1 MRKDDLINSIEP
13 IIDEITELNKKI
25 DNVKTIKGDT
35 GEKGEQGEQGQKGET
50 GETGIGYD
58 SKEWTQGIHRQ
69 GQIVQH
75 FIGQQYK
82 ALKDT
87 DKEPPHED
95 WERLGVGGFRW
106 TGIKNDKT
114 EYKDGDLFIDSGTTF
129 LVVDGKAKMFA
140 QRGRDGKHGQ
150 DGKDGKSAREFVHVK
165 WTDQSISFVYDDGEI
180 VEADIEGLTEIQ
192 KRLTYLDDMFSDY
205 ENIDAPIKR
214 YAGAYVPKNSYA
226 KGDTA
231 SNAKSL
237 YLCVK
242 DDPNSSSLDPE
253 KWIVLCNAQG
263 GGNGGG
269 AGEFLPLAGGTMTGT
284 IGSQAGELMRLKSS
298 IAQTIHCVENTG
310 GLTVELPDSTSSRFS
325 VKGNKLNALTI
336 DGKRIIEASQAQDD
350 ELVKVTAKDYYLTTR
365 KYVLDRVRENYDL
378 IVDLETE
385 IDAISPAS
393 ERGVWNVEDVTTNF
407 RPPNSP
413 GSFYLMDANDVNNIV
428 ITRDLATANTI
439 VISHTDS
446 QGASHPFTAAKIND
460 HIEIFEGSSS
470 DYALGKITNI
480 DRANADYTIMT
491 YAVEASLGTLEGT
504 DIKARVK
511 VFDLAAGLL
520 LESLMPKS
528 GGTFTG
534 SIYMNRGSIYIKTT
548 NKSTGTNFSIT
559 NGNDFMQLLMNGYG
573 NLMYDKSA
581 TPADRMNGDTVAVM
595 NDVELYS
602 LASTDTMTYVTP
614 RSLNGSQ
621 FATDNSAPQSV
632 TKVYLYTLRDNNNN
646 NVSVKYFTPTAATE
660 IIIYYPSTGDILLKS
675 LITNWR
681 QSTHSTGDIMFD
693 LPSYANFYKL
703 GESFSGKSLRV
714 MLTNLRKIPSTST
727 RSVDDSEKEKEAEL
741 AKLAK
746 ETK

>member
-242 DDPNSSSLDPE
+242 DDPDSSSLDPE

-263 GGNGGG
+263 GGGGTG
-269 AGEFLPLAGGTMTGT
+269 KGEFLPLAGGTMTGT
-284 IGSQAGELMRLKSS
+284 IGSTSGELMRLKSS

-325 VKGNKLNALTI
+325 VTGNKLNALTI

-385 IDAISPAS
+385 IDSISPAS

-528 GGTFTG
+528 GGTFT
-534 SIYMNRGSIYIKTT
+534 
-548 NKSTGTNFSIT
+548 
-559 NGNDFMQLLMNGYG
+559 
-573 NLMYDKSA
+573 
-581 TPADRMNGDTVAVM
+581 
-595 NDVELYS
+595 
-602 LASTDTMTYVTP
+602 
-614 RSLNGSQ
+614 
-621 FATDNSAPQSV
+621 
-632 TKVYLYTLRDNNNN
+632 
-646 NVSVKYFTPTAATE
+646 
-660 IIIYYPSTGDILLKS
+660 
-675 LITNWR
+675 
-681 QSTHSTGDIMFD
+681 
-693 LPSYANFYKL
+693 
-703 GESFSGKSLRV
+703 
-714 MLTNLRKIPSTST
+714 
-727 RSVDDSEKEKEAEL
+727 
-741 AKLAK
+741 
-746 ETK
+746 

>member
-13 IIDEITELNKKI
+13 IIDEITEINKKI
-25 DNVKTIKGDT
+25 ENVKTIKGDT
-35 GEKGEQGEQGQKGET
+35 GEKGEQGEKGDKGET
-50 GETGIGYD
+50 GETGIGYN

-95 WERLGVGGFRW
+95 WERVGTSGFRW

-165 WTDQSISFVYDDGEI
+165 WTDNSISFVYDDGEI

-192 KRLTYLDDMFSDY
+192 KRLTFLDDMFSDY
-205 ENIDAPIKR
+205 QNIDAPIKR

-263 GGNGGG
+263 GGGGG
-269 AGEFLPLAGGTMTGT
+269 GKGEFLPLAGGTMTGT
-284 IGSQAGELMRLKSS
+284 IGSTAGDLMRLKSLVHQV
-298 IAQTIHCVENTG
+298 ITTVENTG
-310 GLTVELPDSTSSRFS
+310 GLTLDLPDSINAGFEIVSANKKALS
-325 VKGNKLNALTI
+325 VN
-336 DGKRIIEASQAQDD
+336 GKKIIEASKEQDD
-350 ELVKVTAKDYYLTTR
+350 ELVKLTASDYYLTTR
-365 KYVLDRVRENYDL
+365 KYVLDRVRENYNL

-393 ERGVWNVEDVTTNF
+393 ERGVWRVEDVTTNF
-407 RPPNSP
+407 RPPNTP
-413 GSFYLMDANDVNNIV
+413 GSFYLMDAKDVNNIV
-428 ITRDLATANTI
+428 ITRDLAAANTI
-439 VISHTDS
+439 VISHTDD
-446 QGASHPFTAAKIND
+446 QGAAHAFTSAKVGD
-460 HIEIFEGSSS
+460 HIEVFEGADK
-470 DYALGKITNI
+470 DYALGKITAI
-480 DRANADYTIMT
+480 DRGAADYTIFT
-491 YAVEASLGTLEGT
+491 YTVESSLGSLAGT

-511 VFDLAAGLL
+511 IFDLAAGLL
-520 LESLMPKS
+520 LESLMPKT

-534 SIYMNRGSIYIKTT
+534 SVFTDRGNFLIKTA
-548 NKSTGTNFSIT
+548 NKSTGTNFSVT
-559 NGNDFMQLLMNGYG
+559 NGNDFQQLKINGYG
-573 NLMYDKSA
+573 NFSYNKSA
-581 TPADRMNGDTVAVM
+581 TPANQMDDNTVATM
-595 NDVELYS
+595 GDVNNISLHT
-602 LASTDTMTYVTP
+602 LASFDNYQFRSPKSLDTTEFAANTGSVN
-614 RSLNGSQ
+614 SL
-621 FATDNSAPQSV
+621 
-632 TKVYLYTLRDNNNN
+632 TKIYLYILKNSDGNNQY
-646 NVSVKYFTPTAATE
+646 VKDYEPTPSTE
-660 IIIYYPSTGDILLKS
+660 FRIYYPSTGELVFTTLVK
-675 LITNWR
+675 NWATSNYSSSDR
-681 QSTHSTGDIMFD
+681 MFD
-693 LPSYANFYKL
+693 VPSYGCFYKL
-703 GESFSGKSLRV
+703 GYSMSTSNSYRV
-714 MLTNLRKIPSTST
+714 MLTNMKKLPAT
-727 RSVDDSEKEKEAEL
+727 RITALDPDKEKE
-741 AKLAK
+741 LAK
-746 ETK
+746 ETKK